1 MCFPKEKNMDML
13 TKLFNDFMD
22 KAANDP
28 TPLQLFQA
36 GLTAGATSMRQRA
49 MDCVT
54 IPGGNWSQ
62 DNVINHIKNGIGQLS
77 DIPPEK

>member
-1 MCFPKEKNMDML
+1 MDSL

-22 KAANDP
+22 KAEHDP

-36 GLTAGATSMRQRA
+36 GLTAGASSMRARA
-49 MDCVT
+49 MDCVN
-54 IPGGNWSQ
+54 IPGSGWSQ
-62 DNVINHIKNGIGQLS
+62 DNIINHIKNGIGKLS